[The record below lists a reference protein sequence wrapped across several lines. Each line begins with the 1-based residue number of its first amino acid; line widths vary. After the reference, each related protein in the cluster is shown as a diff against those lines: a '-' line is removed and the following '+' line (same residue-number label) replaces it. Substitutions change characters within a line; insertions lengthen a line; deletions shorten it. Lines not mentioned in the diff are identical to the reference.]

1 MNLMHTLPD
10 WLIIAGIALVPMAWE
25 LIGKSVSVD
34 YSERWRLVNKVVL
47 ALWLVLL
54 LYGAV
59 FSRWDMGLA
68 PAEWQMI
75 PFKNFSTYTMKEVYL
90 NIAMFEPI
98 GMTVGALLQ
107 GRRSLASQFFT
118 VLLIGLAV
126 SVSIELLQQLLVL
139 GAFEM
144 DDIIWNVVG
153 CVIGASGN
161 LCINRMDKQ

>member
-10 WLIIAGIALVPMAWE
+10 WLTIAGIALVPMAWG
-25 LIGKSVSVD
+25 LIGKTISAAS
-34 YSERWRLVNKVVL
+34 SERWRVVNKVAL
-47 ALWLVLL
+47 ALWVVLL

-59 FSRWDMGLA
+59 ISRWNMGLA
-68 PAEWQMI
+68 PAEWRLI
-75 PFKNFSTYTMKEVYL
+75 PFKNYSVYTTKEVYL

-144 DDIIWNVVG
+144 DDILWNVVG

>member
-1 MNLMHTLPD
+1 MNLMRMLPD
-10 WLIIAGIALVPMAWE
+10 WLIIAGVLLAPLMWVF
-25 LIGKSVSVD
+25 IGKIISTANP
-34 YSERWRLVNKVVL
+34 ERWRLINKVAL
-47 ALWLVLL
+47 TLWLVLL
-54 LYGAV
+54 MYGAV

-68 PAEWQMI
+68 PAEWQTI
-75 PFKNFSTYTMKEVYL
+75 PFRNFSIYTMKQVYL

-107 GRRSLASQFFT
+107 GRKSLASQLCS

-139 GAFEM
+139 GAFQM

-153 CVIGASGN
+153 CVVGASGSY
-161 LCINRMDKQ
+161 CVKSVDK